1 MSKALLIGNGP
12 SAIAKEMGKRIDSNE
27 FDKVI
32 RFNRWKFDLDG
43 SEYKEDFSKYVGT
56 RCDYWVVNDLHIT
69 ETKLGI
75 SKKDLYELVLAV
87 MPKFKFDK
95 VFVNTIES
103 QHTNIEFIPPEYEDD
118 INSIVN
124 FLPKWPSTG
133 VMGMHFAIHHFD
145 EVFLYGF
152 DSFDVKYD
160 TQHYFEDETAEY
172 GKNKYKLN
180 PASDHIPL
188 KEKEYINYMVKNNK
202 LNIL

>member
-12 SAIAKEMGKRIDSNE
+12 SAIEKEMGKRIDSNE

-43 SEYKEDFSKYVGT
+43 SEYKEEFSKYVGT

>member
-12 SAIAKEMGKRIDSNE
+12 SAIEKEMGKRIDSNE

-133 VMGMHFAIHHFD
+133 VVGIHAAVALFD
-145 EVFLYGF
+145 EVYIYGF
-152 DSFDVKYD
+152 DTYDIKYD
-160 TQHYFEDETAEY
+160 NH
-172 GKNKYKLN
+172 
-180 PASDHIPL
+180 H
-188 KEKEYINYMVKNNK
+188 
-202 LNIL
+202 

>member
-12 SAIAKEMGKRIDSNE
+12 SAIEKEMGKRIDSNE

>member
-12 SAIAKEMGKRIDSNE
+12 SAIEKEMGKRIDSNE

-87 MPKFKFDK
+87 MPKFKFDN

>member
-12 SAIAKEMGKRIDSNE
+12 SAIEKEMGKRIDSNE

-56 RCDYWVVNDLHIT
+56 RCDFWVVNDLHIT

>member
-12 SAIAKEMGKRIDSNE
+12 SAIEKEMGKRIDSNE

-75 SKKDLYELVLAV
+75 LKKDLYELVLAV

-180 PASDHIPL
+180 PSSDHIPS

>member
-1 MSKALLIGNGP
+1 
-12 SAIAKEMGKRIDSNE
+12 
-27 FDKVI
+27 
-32 RFNRWKFDLDG
+32 
-43 SEYKEDFSKYVGT
+43 
-56 RCDYWVVNDLHIT
+56 
-69 ETKLGI
+69 
-75 SKKDLYELVLAV
+75 

>member
-12 SAIAKEMGKRIDSNE
+12 SAIEKEMGKRIDSNE

-133 VMGMHFAIHHFD
+133 VMGMHFAIHHFN

>member
-12 SAIAKEMGKRIDSNE
+12 SAIEKEMGKRIDSNE

-124 FLPKWPSTG
+124 FLPKWPTTG

-160 TQHYFEDETAEY
+160 TPHYFEDETAEY

>member
-12 SAIAKEMGKRIDSNE
+12 SAIEKEMGKRIDSNE

-103 QHTNIEFIPPEYEDD
+103 QHTNIEFIPPEYEDN

-180 PASDHIPL
+180 PASDHIPS

>member
-12 SAIAKEMGKRIDSNE
+12 SAIEKEMGKRIDSNE

-180 PASDHIPL
+180 PASDHIPS

>member
-12 SAIAKEMGKRIDSNE
+12 SAIEKEMGKRIDSNE

-133 VMGMHFAIHHFD
+133 VMCMHFAIHHFD

>member
-12 SAIAKEMGKRIDSNE
+12 SAIEKEMGKRIDSNE

-75 SKKDLYELVLAV
+75 LKKDLYELVLAV

-188 KEKEYINYMVKNNK
+188 KEKEYINYMV
-202 LNIL
+202 

>member
-12 SAIAKEMGKRIDSNE
+12 SAIEKEMGKRIDSNE

-133 VMGMHFAIHHFD
+133 VIGIHFAIHHFD

>member
-12 SAIAKEMGKRIDSNE
+12 SAIEKEMGKRIDSNE

-133 VMGMHFAIHHFD
+133 VMGLHFAIHHFD

>member
-12 SAIAKEMGKRIDSNE
+12 SAIEKEMGKRIDSNE

-75 SKKDLYELVLAV
+75 LKKDLYKLVLAV

>member
-12 SAIAKEMGKRIDSNE
+12 SAMEKEMGKRIDSNE

>member
-12 SAIAKEMGKRIDSNE
+12 SAIEKEMGKRIDSNE

-87 MPKFKFDK
+87 IPKFKFDK

>member
-12 SAIAKEMGKRIDSNE
+12 SAIEKEMGKRIDSNE

-75 SKKDLYELVLAV
+75 LKKDLYELVLAV

-180 PASDHIPL
+180 PASDHIPS

>member
-12 SAIAKEMGKRIDSNE
+12 SAIEKEMGKRIDSNE

-75 SKKDLYELVLAV
+75 LKKDLYELVLAV

-103 QHTNIEFIPPEYEDD
+103 QQTNIEFIPPEYEDD

>member
-12 SAIAKEMGKRIDSNE
+12 SAIEKEMGKRIDSNE

-75 SKKDLYELVLAV
+75 LKKDLYELVLAV